1 MNKVNYKDLKVG
13 DNASLTKTFS
23 ENNVLKFSLLS
34 GDENP
39 IHFDQ
44 EYALTTRFKK
54 RIVQGPYVAALFGG
68 ILGSEVP
75 GPGTIYINQNT
86 NFIAPVFIGDTVTAN
101 VEILSIR
108 EDKPIIKLRTW
119 ATKNDEIVMDGEAT
133 ILFLKN

>member
-1 MNKVNYKDLKVG
+1 MNKVNYRDFKVG
-13 DNASLTKTFS
+13 DKASITKLFS

-44 EYALTTRFKK
+44 EYASTTRFKK

-75 GPGTIYINQNT
+75 GPGTIYLNQNT

-108 EDKPIIKLRTW
+108 KDKPIIKLRTW

>member
-1 MNKVNYKDLKVG
+1 MKKVVYKDLKVG
-13 DNASLTKTFS
+13 DKASLTKIFS

-44 EYALTTRFKK
+44 DYASTTRFKK

-75 GPGTIYINQNT
+75 GPGTIYLNQNT

-119 ATKNDEIVMDGEAT
+119 ATRNDEIVLDGEAT
-133 ILFLKN
+133 ILFLKK

>member
-1 MNKVNYKDLKVG
+1 MKKVVYKDLKVG
-13 DNASLTKTFS
+13 DKASLTKIFS

-44 EYALTTRFKK
+44 DYAFTTRFKK

-75 GPGTIYINQNT
+75 GPGTIYLNQNT

-101 VEILSIR
+101 VEILSMR

-119 ATKNDEIVMDGEAT
+119 ATRNDEIVLDGEAT
-133 ILFLKN
+133 ILFLKS

>member
-13 DNASLTKTFS
+13 DKASLTKIFS

-44 EYALTTRFKK
+44 EYAATTRFKK

-101 VEILSIR
+101 VEIISIR

>member
-1 MNKVNYKDLKVG
+1 MKKVEYKDLKVG
-13 DNASLTKTFS
+13 DKASLAKTFS

-44 EYALTTRFKK
+44 DYALTTRFKK
-54 RIVQGPYVAALFGG
+54 RIVQGPYAAALFGG

-86 NFIAPVFIGDTVTAN
+86 NFVAPVYIGDTVTAN
-101 VEILSIR
+101 VEIISIR
-108 EDKPIIKLRTW
+108 TDKPIIKLRTW
-119 ATKNDEIVMDGEAT
+119 ATCNDELVLDGEAT
-133 ILFLKN
+133 ILFLKD